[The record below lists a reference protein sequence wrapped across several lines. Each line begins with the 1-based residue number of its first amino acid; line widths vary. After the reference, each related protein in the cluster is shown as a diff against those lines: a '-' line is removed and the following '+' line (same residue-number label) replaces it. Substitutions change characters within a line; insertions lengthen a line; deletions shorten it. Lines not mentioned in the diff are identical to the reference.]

1 MTFSDRVVEEVKKKK
16 KVSPE
21 SCLEDENVHGMSQR
35 LLKKEI
41 VPSVIGIRIL

>member
-1 MTFSDRVVEEVKKKK
+1 MTFSDRVVEEVRK

-21 SCLEDENVHGMSQR
+21 SCLEDENVLGMSQR

-41 VPSVIGIRIL
+41 VP